1 MRRLTGWI
9 VAGILAAV
17 VEFWWGPLRW
27 VLYAAPGYVPDGQR
41 TNDFDLAGLGLD
53 RDICRDL
60 VFRALAGCGFCRQ
73 RHLRFIGRRCGF
85 SSPTVVIY

>member
-41 TNDFDLAGLGLD
+41 TNDFAIFVVTLYFVRWRAVASAVSAICALLAGD
-53 RDICRDL
+53 VD
-60 VFRALAGCGFCRQ
+60 FRRPRL
-73 RHLRFIGRRCGF
+73 
-85 SSPTVVIY
+85 